1 VDNIGTISNTMHDLH
16 DDVRDDP
23 DDEDFTPDDAYD
35 AFDEDGYEELAWPAD
50 RRWRPAVAVVGGV
63 LAIGA
68 VATAV
73 ILNSGD
79 SATTK
84 ATIGPPV
91 PRTVISTSAAPSPPA
106 LAPSMPTL
114 PSASRTP
121 QLPPETVTT
130 LPPPSTLPLPSL
142 GPARTPSALPP
153 QAVPTPPALNPRTV
167 VYTVTGTKQL
177 IDLVNIV
184 YTDARGFPVTEL
196 NVSLPWTKAVVL
208 NPGVQTQS
216 VIASS
221 IYSHLNCAIVNAA
234 GQPVVVRANNSAM
247 TTCTR

>member
-1 VDNIGTISNTMHDLH
+1 MHDLY
-16 DDVRDDP
+16 DGVRDYP
-23 DDEDFTPDDAYD
+23 DDGDLAPDELDHDAYD

-91 PRTVISTSAAPSPPA
+91 PRTVISTSAAPSPPP
-106 LAPSMPTL
+106 LPPSMPTL

-130 LPPPSTLPLPSL
+130 LPPPSTLPLPSA
-142 GPARTPSALPP
+142 GPARTPTALPP
-153 QAVPTPPALNPRTV
+153 QAVPPPPALNPRTV

-234 GQPVVVRANNSAM
+234 GQTVVVRANNSAM

>member
-1 VDNIGTISNTMHDLH
+1 MHDLP
-16 DDVRDDP
+16 DDVRDYP
-23 DDEDFTPDDAYD
+23 DDGDFMPDDAYD
-35 AFDEDGYEELAWPAD
+35 QDGYEELAWPAD
-50 RRWRPAVAVVGGV
+50 RRWRPALAVVGGV

-84 ATIGPPV
+84 ATIGAPV
-91 PRTVISTSAAPSPPA
+91 PHTVISTSTAPP
-106 LAPSMPTL
+106 PSMPTL
-114 PSASRTP
+114 PPSASRTP

-130 LPPPSTLPLPSL
+130 LPPPSTLPLPSA
-142 GPARTPSALPP
+142 GPARTPTALPP
-153 QAVPTPPALNPRTV
+153 QAVPPAPALNPRTV

-234 GQPVVVRANNSAM
+234 GQTVVARVNNSAM
-247 TTCTR
+247 VTCTR

>member
-1 VDNIGTISNTMHDLH
+1 
-16 DDVRDDP
+16 
-23 DDEDFTPDDAYD
+23 
-35 AFDEDGYEELAWPAD
+35 
-50 RRWRPAVAVVGGV
+50 V

-68 VATAV
+68 VFTAV

-84 ATIGPPV
+84 ATIGAPV
-91 PRTVISTSAAPSPPA
+91 PHTVITTSTAPP
-106 LAPSMPTL
+106 PSMPTL
-114 PSASRTP
+114 PSSASRAP

-130 LPPPSTLPLPSL
+130 LPAPSTLPTPSA
-142 GPARTPSALPP
+142 GPARTPTALPP
-153 QAVPTPPALNPRTV
+153 QAVPAPPALNPRTV
-167 VYTVTGTKQL
+167 IYTVTGTKQL